1 MVEMHVAGRQQLRGE
16 VKISGGKNAAL
27 ALLAAALLPKGESVI
42 ADVPDVSDV
51 RVMLRLLRS
60 VGVKCSH
67 QDGTVNVW
75 ANDLEDVIPSPDLVD
90 QIRASIYLAGVF
102 LARIGRVRIC
112 LPGGCPLGRDV
123 DFHLGA
129 VTQMGAV
136 VHHDQENHCI
146 HAEVPRGRL
155 QGVQIALDP
164 RWRSV
169 GTTVNILLAASLAE
183 GTTVISNASADPDVV
198 NCVQFLR
205 AMGACV
211 EGEGTETI
219 VIEGVSELHGC
230 EFSVVKDRVEAGT
243 FMLAAAIT
251 GGNVVLHGAPVS
263 LMHSFMNKLR
273 GTGIKM
279 DVDGATIHLEA
290 RGRARAVDIT
300 TRPYPG
306 FPTDL
311 QPPFGTLLSVADG
324 VGVITEAIHT
334 HRMEYLHQLQKMGAQ
349 IVRNPGENGRLP
361 GTAWVTGVDV
371 LRGTTVEADD
381 LRAGVALVLAGLAAE
396 GETVVRNAE
405 VIDRGYA
412 SLERK
417 FSELGAIIH
426 RHEAVE
432 EARHADEGVRSSV
445 VPQPSS

>member
-1 MVEMHVAGRQQLRGE
+1 
-16 VKISGGKNAAL
+16 
-27 ALLAAALLPKGESVI
+27 
-42 ADVPDVSDV
+42 
-51 RVMLRLLRS
+51 
-60 VGVKCSH
+60 
-67 QDGTVNVW
+67 
-75 ANDLEDVIPSPDLVD
+75 
-90 QIRASIYLAGVF
+90 
-102 LARIGRVRIC
+102 
-112 LPGGCPLGRDV
+112 
-123 DFHLGA
+123 
-129 VTQMGAV
+129 
-136 VHHDQENHCI
+136 
-146 HAEVPRGRL
+146 
-155 QGVQIALDP
+155 
-164 RWRSV
+164 
-169 GTTVNILLAASLAE
+169 
-183 GTTVISNASADPDVV
+183 
-198 NCVQFLR
+198 
-205 AMGACV
+205 MGACV

-263 LMHSFMNKLR
+263 LMHSFMNTLR

-279 DVDGATIHLEA
+279 DVDGAMIHLEA

-412 SLERK
+412 SLESK

-426 RHEAVE
+426 RQEAGE
-432 EARHADEGVRSSV
+432 ESRHADEGARSSV